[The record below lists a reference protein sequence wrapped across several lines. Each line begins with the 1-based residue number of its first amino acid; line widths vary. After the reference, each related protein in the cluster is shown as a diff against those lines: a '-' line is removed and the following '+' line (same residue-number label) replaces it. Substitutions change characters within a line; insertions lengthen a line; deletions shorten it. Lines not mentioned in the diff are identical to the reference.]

1 LEALA
6 TEDVGLFS
14 GHLVNFK
21 SIWYI
26 LWSFGIFSPVLVC
39 CIKKNLATPTRIRL
53 PTTSNLNENRF
64 MQTAKKRAKNE
75 LAINHPF
82 QIFVECKVKRSEQT
96 VQKSG
101 VFHENFL
108 FCMYLCN
115 MALKIW
121 GRFNGFNLP
130 IKY

>member
-6 TEDVGLFS
+6 TVDVGLFS

-39 CIKKNLATPTRIRL
+39 CIKKNLATPTTRL

-96 VQKSG
+96 VQK
-101 VFHENFL
+101 VACFT
-108 FCMYLCN
+108 
-115 MALKIW
+115 KIFSFACTYVIW
-121 GRFNGFNLP
+121 L
-130 IKY
+130 